1 MATNNVEDYRHS
13 THLLAATTLRN
24 VLGTK
29 CLAQVFC
36 HQCRRRR
43 RRRCRRHHHRRR
55 HGHFRDHCHH
65 LLTLNSQVLS
75 EREHIADYMQVLQ
88 IGFLSFQS
96 FKVIVQLGFELNAII
111 TMYCCSI
118 SSSNTP

>member
-1 MATNNVEDYRHS
+1 MLITIHAQVSNPTMATNNVEDYRHS

-36 HQCRRRR
+36 HH
-43 RRRCRRHHHRRR
+43 RRCRCPRHFH
-55 HGHFRDHCHH
+55 DPCHH

-75 EREHIADYMQVLQ
+75 EREHIADYMQV

-96 FKVIVQLGFELNAII
+96 FKVIVQLGFELNATI
-111 TMYCCSI
+111 TMYNHL
-118 SSSNTP
+118 NTP